1 MTPVVARDSPLRA
14 LLGGKTA
21 TVLADQLGIHT
32 VDDLL
37 GHYPRRYAER
47 GELTDLASLRVGDE
61 VTIVAQVLSVTQRR
75 MRNKRGTLTDVVV
88 GDGRRSLSL
97 VFFNQPWRA
106 KQLAVGVSGLF
117 AGKIG
122 VRGNQ
127 VQLTHPECEIF
138 GASNTGFDPNVDP
151 AALVDDFERAMS
163 YASQLI
169 PVYPASRGIQSWTIA
184 RCQRLILDAVAD
196 VEDPLPQAMRE
207 RRGLIGLTQAWRKV
221 HQPESLAEVALAR
234 LRLKWDEALTVQV
247 TLAQRRVAQAM
258 NPAYPRAVREGGLL
272 DAFDARL
279 PFVLTAGQRV
289 VGAEISHE
297 LGGHKPMNRLLQG
310 EVGSGK
316 TVVALRA
323 MLQVIDAGAQAA
335 FLAPTEVLAAQH
347 LRTLR
352 SLLGPLGT
360 SGELGAE
367 EHATRVTMLT
377 GSLSAKARRAALAE
391 AAGGGAGIVVGTHAL
406 LEEVVAFAELGLV
419 VIDEQHRFGVEQRD
433 VLRAKSAAPPHV
445 LVLTATPIPRTVA
458 MTVYG
463 DLETTTLSELPAGR
477 AEVTTSVVP
486 VREKPAWMERVWT
499 RIVEEARTGGRA
511 FIVCPRIGDD
521 GGAGNGETSNGPT
534 PKGAAGRIDDG
545 RVDDGDESPQPP
557 SEDESLPVDEGAASA
572 RRAPLAVLEVADM
585 LREGPLAEL
594 RLAILHGRLP
604 ADEKDATMM
613 SFAGGELDV
622 LVTTTVV
629 EVGVDVPE
637 ASVMAILDA
646 DRFGVSQLHQLRGRI
661 GRSSRPGIC
670 LLVTESAADSPA
682 RLRLDAVA
690 ATRDGFELA
699 RVDLASRREGN
710 ILGAA
715 QSGRRSGLRLLS
727 LLDDE
732 GIITQAREEA
742 TYLVAVDPDLVEH
755 PALAVQVA
763 RLSEDERADY
773 LDKA

>member
-1 MTPVVARDSPLRA
+1 MTLAVTRDSPLRG

-21 TVLADQLGIHT
+21 TVLAEQLSLHT

-47 GELTDLASLRVGDE
+47 GKLTDLASLRIGDE
-61 VTIVAQVLSVTQRR
+61 VTIVARVRSVTQRR

-106 KQLAVGVSGLF
+106 KQLAVGVTGLF

-127 VQLTHPECEIF
+127 IQLSHPECEIF
-138 GASNTGFDPNVDP
+138 GATNRDPDAVIDP
-151 AALVDDFERAMS
+151 AALVDDGERALT
-163 YASQLI
+163 YASALI
-169 PVYPASRGIQSWTIA
+169 PVYPASRGMQSWTIA
-184 RCQRLILDAVAD
+184 RCLRLALEALGD
-196 VEDPLPQAMRE
+196 VEDPLPDDMRG
-207 RRGLIGLTQAWRKV
+207 RRGLIGLTDAWRRI
-221 HQPESLAEVALAR
+221 HQPQSLADVEPAR
-234 LRLKWDEALTVQV
+234 LRLKWDEAVTVQV
-247 TLAQRRVAQAM
+247 TLARRRVAQAI
-258 NPAYPRAVREGGLL
+258 NPASPRPIREGGLL
-272 DAFDARL
+272 DSFDARL
-279 PFVLTAGQRV
+279 PFVLTVGQRV
-289 VGAEISHE
+289 VGAEISHD

-352 SLLGPLGT
+352 SLLGPLGIA
-360 SGELGAE
+360 GEFGAE
-367 EHATRVTMLT
+367 EHATGITLLT
-377 GSLSAKARRAALAE
+377 GSLSVKARRAALAK

-406 LEEVVAFAELGLV
+406 LEEVVQFADLGLV

-463 DLETTTLSELPAGR
+463 DLETTTLTELPAGR
-477 AEVTTSVVP
+477 AEVSTSVVP
-486 VREKPAWMERVWT
+486 VREKPTWLDRAWT

-521 GGAGNGETSNGPT
+521 GATGAGAAGN
-534 PKGAAGRIDDG
+534 GAAGRL
-545 RVDDGDESPQPP
+545 DDGDESPQPP
-557 SEDESLPVDEGAASA
+557 AEDDSPSEDDEPGPTK
-572 RRAPLAVLEVADM
+572 RAPLAVLDVAET
-585 LREGPLAEL
+585 LREGPLAGL
-594 RLAILHGRLP
+594 RLAVLHGRLP
-604 ADEKDATMM
+604 GDEKDAIMQA
-613 SFAGGELDV
+613 FARGDLEA
-622 LVTTTVV
+622 LVTTTVI

-661 GRSSRPGIC
+661 GRGPRPGIC
-670 LLVTESAADSPA
+670 LLVTEAPADSPA

-715 QSGRRSGLRLLS
+715 QSGRQSGLRLLS

-742 TYLVAVDPDLVEH
+742 TYLVALDPDLVGH
-755 PALAVQVA
+755 PALAAQVT
-763 RLSEDERADY
+763 RLSEDNRADY

>member
-47 GELTDLASLRVGDE
+47 GELTDLASLQVGDE
-61 VTIVAQVLSVTQRR
+61 VTIVAQVRSVTQRR

-184 RCQRLILDAVAD
+184 RCQGLILDAVAD

-247 TLAQRRVAQAM
+247 TLAQRRVAQAV
-258 NPAYPRAVREGGLL
+258 NPAYPRAVRDGGLL

-279 PFVLTAGQRV
+279 PFALTAGQRV

-406 LEEVVAFAELGLV
+406 LEEVVAFSELGLV

-521 GGAGNGETSNGPT
+521 GRA
-534 PKGAAGRIDDG
+534 
-545 RVDDGDESPQPP
+545 DDGDESPQPP

-604 ADEKDATMM
+604 AEEKDATMM

-699 RVDLASRREGN
+699 KVDLASRREGN

>member
-1 MTPVVARDSPLRA
+1 MTPEVTRDSPLRG
-14 LLGGKTA
+14 LLGGKAA
-21 TVLADQLGIHT
+21 TVLAEQLGIST

-47 GELTDLASLRVGDE
+47 GQLTDLDSLRIGDE
-61 VTIVAQVLSVTQRR
+61 VTIVAQVRSVSQRR
-75 MRNKRGTLTDVVV
+75 MRNKRGTITDVVV
-88 GDGRRSLSL
+88 GDGKRTLSL

-122 VRGNQ
+122 VRGREI
-127 VQLTHPECEIF
+127 QLTHPECEIF
-138 GASNTGFDPNVDP
+138 GAPSPGLDLDDDPG
-151 AALVDDFERAMS
+151 ALVQDVERAMT

-169 PVYPASRGIQSWTIA
+169 PVYPASRGMPSWTIA
-184 RCQRLILDAVAD
+184 RCLRLVLDPIDGVAD
-196 VEDPLPQAMRE
+196 PIPAAMRD
-207 RRGLIGLTQAWRKV
+207 RRGLIGLTQAWRKI
-221 HQPESLAEVALAR
+221 HQPESLADVELAR
-234 LRLKWDEALTVQV
+234 KRLKWDEALTVQV
-247 TLAQRRVAQAM
+247 TLAQRRVAQAV
-258 NPAYPRAVREGGLL
+258 NPAYPRAIREGGLL

-289 VGAEISHE
+289 VGAEISYE
-297 LGGHKPMNRLLQG
+297 LAGHKPMNRLLQG

-323 MLQVIDAGAQAA
+323 MLQVIDAGAQTA
-335 FLAPTEVLAAQH
+335 FLAPTEVLAVQH

-352 SLLGPLGT
+352 SLLGPLGIA
-360 SGELGAE
+360 GEFGAE
-367 EHATRVTMLT
+367 EHATRVTLLT
-377 GSLSAKARRAALAE
+377 GSLSAKGRRAALAE

-406 LEEVVAFAELGLV
+406 LEEVVQFADLGLV

-477 AEVTTSVVP
+477 AEVSTSVVP
-486 VREKPAWMERVWT
+486 IREKPAWMDRAWA

-521 GGAGNGETSNGPT
+521 GGTGGVAGG
-534 PKGAAGRIDDG
+534 DG
-545 RVDDGDESPQPP
+545 LLTVDDGDESLQPAP
-557 SEDESLPVDEGAASA
+557 DDETSPDDGSRIDDEDETSA
-572 RRAPLAVLEVADM
+572 RRPPLAVMDVAES
-585 LREGPLAEL
+585 LRQGPLAGL
-594 RLAILHGRLP
+594 RLGVLHGRLP
-604 ADEKDATMM
+604 ADEKDATMQA
-613 SFAGGELDV
+613 FAHGDLDAM
-622 LVTTTVV
+622 VTTTVV

-637 ASVMAILDA
+637 ASVMAIMDA

-661 GRSSRPGIC
+661 GRGSRPGLC
-670 LLVTESAADSPA
+670 LLVTEAVAESPA
-682 RLRLDAVA
+682 RARLEAVA

-699 RVDLASRREGN
+699 RVDLAARREGN

-727 LLDDE
+727 LLSDE
-732 GIITQAREEA
+732 TIITEAREEA
-742 TYLVAVDPDLVEH
+742 TYLVAGDPDLVDH
-755 PALAVQVA
+755 PAMAAQVA

>member
-1 MTPVVARDSPLRA
+1 MTLVVTRDSPLRG

-21 TVLADQLGIHT
+21 TVLAEQLGLNT

-47 GELTDLASLRVGDE
+47 GELTDLAALRIADE
-61 VTIVAQVLSVTQRR
+61 VTIVAQVRSVTQRR

-138 GASNTGFDPNVDP
+138 GATNRDPDADTDP
-151 AALVDDFERAMS
+151 AALVDDFERAMT

-184 RCQRLILDAVAD
+184 RCVRLVLDAVD
-196 VEDPLPQAMRE
+196 GVQDPLPKAMRE
-207 RRGLIGLTQAWRKV
+207 RRGLIGLTDAWRKI
-221 HQPESLAEVALAR
+221 HQPELMAEVELAR
-234 LRLKWDEALTVQV
+234 SRLRWDEAVNVQV
-247 TLAQRRVAQAM
+247 TLAQRRVAQAV
-258 NPAYPRAVREGGLL
+258 NPAYPRPIREGGLL

-289 VGAEISHE
+289 VGAEISHD

-323 MLQVIDAGAQAA
+323 MLQVVDAGAQAA

-352 SLLGPLGT
+352 SLLGPLGI
-360 SGELGAE
+360 SGEFGAE
-367 EHATRVTMLT
+367 EHSTRIALLT

-406 LEEVVAFAELGLV
+406 LEEVVQFADLGLV

-477 AEVTTSVVP
+477 AEVITSVVP
-486 VREKPAWMERVWT
+486 VREKPAWMDRAWT
-499 RIVEEARTGGRA
+499 RIVEEARSGGRA

-521 GGAGNGETSNGPT
+521 GAAGNG
-534 PKGAAGRIDDG
+534 AIGRL
-545 RVDDGDESPQPP
+545 DDGDESLQPP
-557 SEDESLPVDEGAASA
+557 PDDESADEEATSA
-572 RRAPLAVLEVADM
+572 KRAPLAVLDMADM
-585 LREGPLAEL
+585 LREGPLAGL
-594 RLAILHGRLP
+594 RLGILHGRLP
-604 ADEKDATMM
+604 GEEKDATMQA
-613 SFAGGELDV
+613 FARGELDA

-629 EVGVDVPE
+629 EVGVDVAE
-637 ASVMAILDA
+637 ASVMVIMDA

-661 GRSSRPGIC
+661 GRGSRPGIC
-670 LLVTESAADSPA
+670 LLVTEAPADSPA
-682 RLRLDAVA
+682 RERLEAVA

-742 TYLVAVDPDLVEH
+742 TYLVAIDPDLTEH

>member
-1 MTPVVARDSPLRA
+1 
-14 LLGGKTA
+14 
-21 TVLADQLGIHT
+21 VLAEQLGIST

-47 GELTDLASLRVGDE
+47 GHLTDLAALRVGDE
-61 VTIVAQVLSVTQRR
+61 VTIVAEVRSVSQRR

-88 GDGRRSLSL
+88 GDGQRSLSL

-122 VRGNQ
+122 IRGNQ

-138 GASNTGFDPNVDP
+138 GATDQGLDQDSDP
-151 AALVDDFERAMS
+151 AASVDDRERAMT

-169 PVYPASRGIQSWTIA
+169 PVYPASSGIQSWTIA
-184 RCQRLILDAVAD
+184 RCLRLVLDLVDA
-196 VEDPLPQAMRE
+196 VEDPMPEAMRE
-207 RRGLIGLTQAWRKV
+207 RRGLIGLAEAWRKI
-221 HQPESLAEVALAR
+221 HQPESMADVDLAR

-247 TLAQRRVAQAM
+247 TLAQRRVAQAV

-279 PFVLTAGQRV
+279 PFVLTAGQRI

-352 SLLGPLGT
+352 SLLGPLGIA
-360 SGELGAE
+360 GEFGAE
-367 EHATRVTMLT
+367 EHATRVTLLT
-377 GSLSAKARRAALAE
+377 GSMSAKARRAALAE

-406 LEEVVAFAELGLV
+406 LEEVVQFADLGLM

-463 DLETTTLSELPAGR
+463 DLETTILTEVPAGR
-477 AEVTTSVVP
+477 AEVSTSVVP
-486 VREKPAWMERVWT
+486 TREKPAWLDRAWA
-499 RIVEEARTGGRA
+499 RIVEDARTGGRA

-521 GGAGNGETSNGPT
+521 GELDKKATGM
-534 PKGAAGRIDDG
+534 
-545 RVDDGDESPQPP
+545 VDDGDDSLQPLPDDQPP
-557 SEDESLPVDEGAASA
+557 GDEGSAATK
-572 RRAPLAVLEVADM
+572 RAPMAVLEVADM
-585 LREGPLAEL
+585 LRKGPLAGL
-594 RLAILHGRLP
+594 RMAILHGRLP
-604 ADEKDATMM
+604 AEEKDATMQA
-613 SFAGGELDV
+613 FARGDLDAM
-622 LVTTTVV
+622 VTTTVI

-637 ASVMAILDA
+637 ASVMAVLDA

-661 GRSSRPGIC
+661 GRGSRPGIC
-670 LLVTESAADSPA
+670 LLITGTAPGTPA
-682 RLRLDAVA
+682 RERLEAVA

-732 GIITQAREEA
+732 AIITESREEA
-742 TYLVAVDPDLVEH
+742 RYLIALDPDLIEH
-755 PALAVQVA
+755 QALADQVA

>member
-1 MTPVVARDSPLRA
+1 MTVTRDSSLRA

-21 TVLADQLGIHT
+21 TVLAEQLGIHT

-47 GELTDLASLRVGDE
+47 GQLTDLAALRVGDE
-61 VTIVAQVLSVTQRR
+61 VTIVAQVRSVNQRR

-88 GDGRRSLSL
+88 GDGHRSLSL

-106 KQLAVGVSGLF
+106 KQLTVGVRGLF

-122 VRGNQ
+122 IRGKQ

-138 GASNTGFDPNVDP
+138 GAASQRLDPDTEP
-151 AALVDDFERAMS
+151 AGSVDDFERAMT

-169 PVYPASRGIQSWTIA
+169 PVYPASSGIQSWTIA
-184 RCQRLILDAVAD
+184 RCLRLVLDAIDAVP
-196 VEDPLPQAMRE
+196 DPVPEALRE
-207 RRGLIGLTQAWRKV
+207 RRGLIGLMPAWRKI
-221 HQPESLAEVALAR
+221 HQPESMADVELAR

-247 TLAQRRVAQAM
+247 TLARRRVAQAV
-258 NPAYPRAVREGGLL
+258 NPAYPRAVRQGGLL

-279 PFVLTAGQRV
+279 PFVLTAGQRL

-297 LGGHKPMNRLLQG
+297 LGGSRPMNRLLQG

-352 SLLGPLGT
+352 SLLGPLGIA
-360 SGELGAE
+360 GQFGAE
-367 EHATRVTMLT
+367 EHATRVTLLT
-377 GSLSAKARRAALAE
+377 GSLSAGARRAALTE

-406 LEEVVAFAELGLV
+406 LEEVVQFADLGLV
-419 VIDEQHRFGVEQRD
+419 VIDEQHRFGVEQRA

-445 LVLTATPIPRTVA
+445 LVLTATPIPRSVA

-463 DLETTTLSELPAGR
+463 DLETTTLTEVPAGR
-477 AEVTTSVVP
+477 AAVSTSVVP
-486 VREKPAWMERVWT
+486 VLEKPAWLDRAWV
-499 RIVEEARTGGRA
+499 RIVEESRTGGRA

-521 GGAGNGETSNGPT
+521 GPVVPGTTESQH
-534 PKGAAGRIDDG
+534 G
-545 RVDDGDESPQPP
+545 RVDDGDESAPAVP
-557 SEDESLPVDEGAASA
+557 EDDMAPGNGAAA
-572 RRAPLAVLEVADM
+572 PVRRPPLAVLEVADM
-585 LREGPLAEL
+585 LRAGPLGGL

-604 ADEKDATMM
+604 ADEKDATMQA
-613 SFAGGELDV
+613 FARGDLDA
-622 LVTTTVV
+622 LVATTVI
-629 EVGVDVPE
+629 EVGVDVAE
-637 ASVMAILDA
+637 ATVMTILDA

-661 GRSSRPGIC
+661 GRGSRPGVC
-670 LLVTESAADSPA
+670 LLVTEAPPGSPA
-682 RLRLDAVA
+682 RERLDAVA

-699 RVDLASRREGN
+699 QLDLAARREGN

-732 GIITQAREEA
+732 EIITQAREEA
-742 TYLVAVDPDLVEH
+742 TFLVALDPDLAQL
-755 PALAVQVA
+755 PALAEQVA
-763 RLSEDERADY
+763 RLSEDKRADY

>member
-1 MTPVVARDSPLRA
+1 MAITRDSPLRA
-14 LLGGKTA
+14 HLGGKTA
-21 TVLADQLGIHT
+21 TVLAEQLGIHT

-47 GELTDLASLRVGDE
+47 GQLTDLAALRVGDE
-61 VTIVAQVLSVTQRR
+61 VTIVARVRSVNQRR

-88 GDGRRSLSL
+88 GDGQRSLSL

-122 VRGNQ
+122 IRGDQ

-138 GASNTGFDPNVDP
+138 GATGQGLDPDSE
-151 AALVDDFERAMS
+151 AAGLVEGFERAMT

-169 PVYPASRGIQSWTIA
+169 PVYPASSGIQSWTIA
-184 RCQRLILDAVAD
+184 RCLRLVFEAVDAEVGEA
-196 VEDPLPQAMRE
+196 VEDPIPAEIRD
-207 RRGLIGLTQAWRKV
+207 RRGLIGLLEAWHKI
-221 HQPESLAEVALAR
+221 HQPETMADVESAR

-247 TLAQRRVAQAM
+247 TLAQRRVAQAV

-323 MLQVIDAGAQAA
+323 MLQVIDTGAQAA

-360 SGELGAE
+360 AGEFGAD
-367 EHATRVTMLT
+367 EHATRVTLLT
-377 GSLSAKARRAALAE
+377 GSLSAKARREALSE

-406 LEEVVAFAELGLV
+406 LEEVVQFADLGLV

-463 DLETTTLSELPAGR
+463 DLETTTLTEVPAGR
-477 AEVTTSVVP
+477 AEVSTSVVP
-486 VREKPAWMERVWT
+486 AREKPAWLDRVWA
-499 RIVEEARTGGRA
+499 RIVEDARTGGRA
-511 FIVCPRIGDD
+511 FIVCPRIGSDD
-521 GGAGNGETSNGPT
+521 PADQPGP
-534 PKGAAGRIDDG
+534 GM
-545 RVDDGDESPQPP
+545 VDDGDDSPAPAPDEP
-557 SEDESLPVDEGAASA
+557 SPGDETSDAAK
-572 RRAPLAVLEVADM
+572 RAPMAVLDLAEM
-585 LREGPLAEL
+585 LREGPLAGL
-594 RLAILHGRLP
+594 RMAILHGRLP
-604 ADEKDATMM
+604 AEEKDATMQA
-613 SFAGGELDV
+613 FARGDLDAM
-622 LVTTTVV
+622 VTTTVI

-661 GRSSRPGIC
+661 GRGSRPGIC
-670 LLVTESAADSPA
+670 LLITEAPPDSPA
-682 RLRLDAVA
+682 RERLEAVA

-732 GIITQAREEA
+732 PIITQSREEA
-742 TYLVAVDPDLVEH
+742 TYLVALDPDLVQH
-755 PALAVQVA
+755 RALAIQVA
-763 RLSEDERADY
+763 RLAEDERADY

>member
-1 MTPVVARDSPLRA
+1 
-14 LLGGKTA
+14 LGGKTA
-21 TVLADQLGIHT
+21 TVLAEQLGIST

-37 GHYPRRYAER
+37 AHYPRRYAER

-61 VTIVAQVLSVTQRR
+61 VTIVAQVRSVNQRR
-75 MRNKRGTLTDVVV
+75 MRNRRGTLTDVVV
-88 GDGRRSLSL
+88 GDGHRSLSL

-122 VRGNQ
+122 IRVNQ

-138 GASNTGFDPNVDP
+138 GASDTGVDPDSDP
-151 AALVDDFERAMS
+151 AALVDGYERAMT
-163 YASQLI
+163 YASQII
-169 PVYPASRGIQSWTIA
+169 PVYPASSGIQSWTIA
-184 RCQRLILDAVAD
+184 RCLRLILDQVDA
-196 VEDPLPQAMRE
+196 VEDPLPEEMRE
-207 RRGLIGLTQAWRKV
+207 RRGLIGLLQAWRKI
-221 HQPESLAEVALAR
+221 HQPQSLADVELAR

-247 TLAQRRVAQAM
+247 TLAQRRVAQAV
-258 NPAYPRAVREGGLL
+258 NPAYPRPVREGGLL

-279 PFVLTAGQRV
+279 PFVLTAGQQI

-352 SLLGPLGT
+352 SLLGPLGIA
-360 SGELGAE
+360 GEFDAE
-367 EHATRVTMLT
+367 EHATRVTLLT
-377 GSLSAKARRAALAE
+377 GSLSARARRAALAE

-406 LEEVVAFAELGLV
+406 LEEVVQFADLGLV
-419 VIDEQHRFGVEQRD
+419 VIDEQHRFGVQQRD

-463 DLETTTLSELPAGR
+463 DLETTTLTEIPAGR
-477 AEVTTSVVP
+477 AEVSTSVVP
-486 VREKPAWMERVWT
+486 TREKPAWLDRAWA
-499 RIVEEARTGGRA
+499 RIVEDARTGGRA
-511 FIVCPRIGDD
+511 FIVCPRIGSDD
-521 GGAGNGETSNGPT
+521 PAGEAGGGM
-534 PKGAAGRIDDG
+534 
-545 RVDDGDESPQPP
+545 VDDGDDSLQPDSDDGAP
-557 SEDESLPVDEGAASA
+557 GEEGSAAMK
-572 RRAPLAVLEVADM
+572 RAPMAVLDVADM
-585 LREGPLAEL
+585 LGKGPLAEL
-594 RLAILHGRLP
+594 RMAILHGRLP
-604 ADEKDATMM
+604 AEDKDATMQA
-613 SFAGGELDV
+613 FARGDLDAM
-622 LVTTTVV
+622 VTTTVI

-661 GRSSRPGIC
+661 GRGSRPGVCMLI
-670 LLVTESAADSPA
+670 TEAAPDSAARA
-682 RLRLDAVA
+682 RLEAVA

-732 GIITQAREEA
+732 SIITQSREEA
-742 TYLVAVDPDLVEH
+742 TYLVALDPDLIEH
-755 PALAVQVA
+755 QALADQVA

>member
-1 MTPVVARDSPLRA
+1 MTLEVTRDSALRG
-14 LLGGKTA
+14 LLGGKAA
-21 TVLADQLGIHT
+21 TVLAEQLGIST

-47 GELTDLASLRVGDE
+47 GQLTDLDSLRIGDE
-61 VTIVAQVLSVTQRR
+61 VTIVAKVRSVFQRR
-75 MRNKRGTLTDVVV
+75 MRNKRGTITDVVV
-88 GDGRRSLSL
+88 GDGKRTLSL

-122 VRGNQ
+122 VRGREI
-127 VQLTHPECEIF
+127 QLTHPECEIF
-138 GASNTGFDPNVDP
+138 GAPSPGLDLDADPG
-151 AALVDDFERAMS
+151 ALVQDVEKAMT

-169 PVYPASRGIQSWTIA
+169 PVYPASRGMPSWTIA
-184 RCQRLILDAVAD
+184 RCLCLILDTIDEVAD
-196 VEDPLPQAMRE
+196 PIPAAMRE
-207 RRGLIGLTQAWRKV
+207 RRGLIGLTPAWRKI
-221 HQPESLAEVALAR
+221 HQPESLADVELAR
-234 LRLKWDEALTVQV
+234 KRLKWDEALTVQV
-247 TLAQRRVAQAM
+247 TLALRRVAQAV
-258 NPAYPRAVREGGLL
+258 NPAYPRAIREGGLL

-289 VGAEISHE
+289 VGAEISYE

-335 FLAPTEVLAAQH
+335 FLAPTEVLAIQH

-352 SLLGPLGT
+352 TLLGPLGIA
-360 SGELGAE
+360 GEFGAG
-367 EHATRVTMLT
+367 EHATRVTLLT
-377 GSLSAKARRAALAE
+377 GSLSAKGRRAALAE

-406 LEEVVAFAELGLV
+406 LEEIVQFADLGLV

-477 AEVTTSVVP
+477 AEVSTSVVP
-486 VREKPAWMERVWT
+486 IREKPAWMDRAWA

-521 GGAGNGETSNGPT
+521 DVAGGGVGD
-534 PKGAAGRIDDG
+534 GRL
-545 RVDDGDESPQPP
+545 RVDDGDETLQPAPDDATSPDDGARIDD
-557 SEDESLPVDEGAASA
+557 EDEDEGGEST
-572 RRAPLAVLEVADM
+572 RRPPLAVLDVAES
-585 LREGPLAEL
+585 LRQGPLAGL
-594 RLAILHGRLP
+594 RLGVLHGRLP
-604 ADEKDATMM
+604 ADEKDATMQA
-613 SFAGGELDV
+613 FAHGDLDAM
-622 LVTTTVV
+622 VTTTVV

-661 GRSSRPGIC
+661 GRGSRPGLC
-670 LLVTESAADSPA
+670 LLVTEAVAESPA
-682 RLRLDAVA
+682 RARLEAVA

-699 RVDLASRREGN
+699 RVDLAARREGN

-727 LLDDE
+727 LLSDE
-732 GIITQAREEA
+732 TIITDAREEA
-742 TYLVAVDPDLVEH
+742 TYLVAGDPDLVDH
-755 PALAVQVA
+755 PAMAAQVA

>member
-1 MTPVVARDSPLRA
+1 MTLGVSRDSPLRG
-14 LLGGKTA
+14 LLGGKAA
-21 TVLADQLGIHT
+21 TVLAQQLDIST

-47 GELTDLASLRVGDE
+47 GKLTDLASLRIGDE
-61 VTIVAQVLSVTQRR
+61 VTIVAQVRSVSQRR
-75 MRNKRGTLTDVVV
+75 MRNKRGTITDVVV
-88 GDGRRSLSL
+88 GDGKRTLSL

-122 VRGNQ
+122 VHGREL
-127 VQLTHPECEIF
+127 QLTHPECEIF
-138 GASNTGFDPNVDP
+138 GAPSAGQDLDNDPGS
-151 AALVDDFERAMS
+151 LVDDVERAMT
-163 YASQLI
+163 YASELI
-169 PVYPASRGIQSWTIA
+169 PVYPASRGMPSWTIA
-184 RCQRLILDAVAD
+184 RCVRLILDAVEGVAD
-196 VEDPLPQAMRE
+196 PIPAAMRE
-207 RRGLIGLTQAWRKV
+207 RRGLIGLTQAWRKI
-221 HQPESLAEVALAR
+221 HQPESLAEVELAR
-234 LRLKWDEALTVQV
+234 QRLKWDEAVTVQV
-247 TLAQRRVAQAM
+247 TLAQRRVAQAV

-297 LGGHKPMNRLLQG
+297 LGGHKAMNRLLQG

-335 FLAPTEVLAAQH
+335 FLAPTEVLAVQH

-352 SLLGPLGT
+352 SLLGPLGIA
-360 SGELGAE
+360 GEFGAE
-367 EHATRVTMLT
+367 EHATRVTLLT
-377 GSLSAKARRAALAE
+377 GSLSARGRRAALAE
-391 AAGGGAGIVVGTHAL
+391 AAGGRAGIVVGTHAL
-406 LEEVVAFAELGLV
+406 LEEVVQFAELGLV

-477 AEVTTSVVP
+477 AEVSTSVVP
-486 VREKPAWMERVWT
+486 IREKPAWMDRAWG
-499 RIVEEARTGGRA
+499 RIVEESRTGGRA

-521 GGAGNGETSNGPT
+521 GTAGSGALQ
-534 PKGAAGRIDDG
+534 A
-545 RVDDGDESPQPP
+545 VDDGDDSLQPP
-557 SEDESLPVDEGAASA
+557 PEDGSQDDVGSVLEEDADAASG
-572 RRAPLAVLEVADM
+572 RRAPLAVLDVAAS
-585 LREGPLAEL
+585 LRQGPLAGL
-594 RLAILHGRLP
+594 RLGVLHGRLH
-604 ADEKDATMM
+604 ADEKDATMQA
-613 SFAGGELDV
+613 FARGELDAM
-622 LVTTTVV
+622 VTTTVV

-637 ASVMAILDA
+637 ATVMAILDA

-661 GRSSRPGIC
+661 GRGSRPGLC
-670 LLVTESAADSPA
+670 LLVTEAAADSPA
-682 RLRLDAVA
+682 RARLDAVA

-699 RVDLASRREGN
+699 RVDLAARREGN

-727 LLDDE
+727 LLSDE
-732 GIITQAREEA
+732 VIITEAREEA
-742 TYLVAVDPDLVEH
+742 TYLVAGDPDLVDH
-755 PALAVQVA
+755 PALAAQVA
-763 RLSEDERADY
+763 RLSEDESADY

>member
-1 MTPVVARDSPLRA
+1 MAVTRDSPLRA

-21 TVLADQLGIHT
+21 TVLAEQLGIST

-47 GELTDLASLRVGDE
+47 GHLTDLAALRVGDE
-61 VTIVAQVLSVTQRR
+61 VTIVAEVRSVSQRR

-88 GDGRRSLSL
+88 GDGQRSLSL

-122 VRGNQ
+122 IRGNQ

-138 GASNTGFDPNVDP
+138 GATDQGLDQDSDP
-151 AALVDDFERAMS
+151 AASVDDRERAMT

-169 PVYPASRGIQSWTIA
+169 PVYPASSGIQSWTIA
-184 RCQRLILDAVAD
+184 RCLRLVLDAVDA
-196 VEDPLPQAMRE
+196 VEDPMPEAMRE
-207 RRGLIGLTQAWRKV
+207 RRGLIGLAEAWRKI
-221 HQPESLAEVALAR
+221 HQPESMADVDLAR

-247 TLAQRRVAQAM
+247 TLAQRRVAQAV

-279 PFVLTAGQRV
+279 PFVLTAGQRI
-289 VGAEISHE
+289 VGAEISDE

-352 SLLGPLGT
+352 SLLGPLGIA
-360 SGELGAE
+360 GEFGAE
-367 EHATRVTMLT
+367 EHATRVTLLT
-377 GSLSAKARRAALAE
+377 GSMSAKARRAALAE

-406 LEEVVAFAELGLV
+406 LEEVVQFADLGLM

-463 DLETTTLSELPAGR
+463 DLETTILTEVPAGR
-477 AEVTTSVVP
+477 AEVSTSVVP
-486 VREKPAWMERVWT
+486 TREKPAWLDRAWA
-499 RIVEEARTGGRA
+499 RIVEDARTGGRA

-521 GGAGNGETSNGPT
+521 GELDKKATGM
-534 PKGAAGRIDDG
+534 
-545 RVDDGDESPQPP
+545 VDDGDDSLQPLPDDQPP
-557 SEDESLPVDEGAASA
+557 GDEGSAATK
-572 RRAPLAVLEVADM
+572 RAPMAVLEVADM
-585 LREGPLAEL
+585 LRKGPLAGL
-594 RLAILHGRLP
+594 RMAILHGRLP
-604 ADEKDATMM
+604 AEEKDATMQA
-613 SFAGGELDV
+613 FARGDLDAM
-622 LVTTTVV
+622 VTTTVI

-637 ASVMAILDA
+637 ASVMAVLDA

-661 GRSSRPGIC
+661 GRGSRPGIC
-670 LLVTESAADSPA
+670 LLITGTAPGTPA
-682 RLRLDAVA
+682 RERLEAVA

-732 GIITQAREEA
+732 AIITESREEA
-742 TYLVAVDPDLVEH
+742 RYLIALDPDLIEH
-755 PALAVQVA
+755 QALADLVA

>member
-1 MTPVVARDSPLRA
+1 MVTRDSSLRG
-14 LLGGKTA
+14 LLGGKAA
-21 TVLADQLGIHT
+21 TVLAAELALHT

-47 GELTDLASLRVGDE
+47 GELTDLAELRVGDE
-61 VTIVAQVLSVTQRR
+61 VTIVARVRSVNQRR
-75 MRNKRGTLTDVVV
+75 MRHKRGTITDVVV
-88 GDGRRSLSL
+88 GDGKRFLSL
-97 VFFNQPWRA
+97 VFFNQSWRA
-106 KQLAVGVSGLF
+106 KQLTVGVSGLF

-122 VRGNQ
+122 IRGNQ
-127 VQLTHPECEIF
+127 LQLTHPECEIF
-138 GASNTGFDPNVDP
+138 GAAAQRLDAGSEPE
-151 AALVDDFERAMS
+151 ALVADIERAMT
-163 YASQLI
+163 YASRLI
-169 PVYPASRGIQSWTIA
+169 PVYPASRNMPSWTIA
-184 RCQRLILDAVAD
+184 RCVRLVLDAVDGVAD
-196 VEDPLPQAMRE
+196 AVDGVADPLPEALRE
-207 RRGLIGLTQAWRKV
+207 RRGLIGLTEAWRKI
-221 HQPESLAEVALAR
+221 HQPESLAEVELAR

-247 TLAQRRVAQAM
+247 TLAQRRVAQAV
-258 NPAYPRAVREGGLL
+258 NPAYPRPIRDGGLL

-352 SLLGPLGT
+352 DLLGPLG
-360 SGELGAE
+360 SAGEFGAD
-367 EHATRVTMLT
+367 EHATRVTLLT

-391 AAGGGAGIVVGTHAL
+391 AAGGGAGIVVGTHAM
-406 LEEVVAFAELGLV
+406 LEEVVQFAELGLV

-463 DLETTTLSELPAGR
+463 DLETTTLTEVPAGR
-477 AEVTTSVVP
+477 AAVSTSVVP
-486 VREKPAWMERVWT
+486 MREKPGWLDRAWA
-499 RIVEEARTGGRA
+499 RIVEESRTGGRA

-521 GGAGNGETSNGPT
+521 GPADT
-534 PKGAAGRIDDG
+534 GRSGMIDDG
-545 RVDDGDESPQPP
+545 DLSGDPPPDDLPR
-557 SEDESLPVDEGAASA
+557 EDEPESA
-572 RRAPLAVLEVADM
+572 KRAPLAVLEVADM
-585 LREGPLAEL
+585 LRQGPLAGL

-604 ADEKDATMM
+604 AEQKDATMQA
-613 SFAGGELDV
+613 FARGEVDAM
-622 LVTTTVV
+622 VTTTVI

-661 GRSSRPGIC
+661 GRGSRPGVC
-670 LLVTESAADSPA
+670 LLVTETPGDSAARA
-682 RLRLDAVA
+682 RLDAVA

-699 RVDLASRREGN
+699 RVDLAARREGN

-727 LLDDE
+727 LLSDE
-732 GIITQAREEA
+732 EIITQAREEA
-742 TYLVAVDPDLVEH
+742 TFLVALDPDLVEH

-773 LDKA
+773 LDMA

>member
-1 MTPVVARDSPLRA
+1 
-14 LLGGKTA
+14 
-21 TVLADQLGIHT
+21 
-32 VDDLL
+32 
-37 GHYPRRYAER
+37 
-47 GELTDLASLRVGDE
+47 
-61 VTIVAQVLSVTQRR
+61 
-75 MRNKRGTLTDVVV
+75 
-88 GDGRRSLSL
+88 
-97 VFFNQPWRA
+97 
-106 KQLAVGVSGLF
+106 
-117 AGKIG
+117 
-122 VRGNQ
+122 
-127 VQLTHPECEIF
+127 
-138 GASNTGFDPNVDP
+138 
-151 AALVDDFERAMS
+151 
-163 YASQLI
+163 
-169 PVYPASRGIQSWTIA
+169 
-184 RCQRLILDAVAD
+184 AD
-196 VEDPLPQAMRE
+196 VE
-207 RRGLIGLTQAWRKV
+207 
-221 HQPESLAEVALAR
+221 LAR

-247 TLAQRRVAQAM
+247 TLAQRRVAQAV
-258 NPAYPRAVREGGLL
+258 NPAHPRPVREGGLL
-272 DAFDARL
+272 GAFDARL

-352 SLLGPLGT
+352 TLLGGFAIA
-360 SGELGAE
+360 GEFGAE
-367 EHATRVTMLT
+367 EYATRVTLVT
-377 GSLSAKARRAALAE
+377 GSLSARARRAALAE

-406 LEEVVAFAELGLV
+406 LEEVVQFAELGLV

-477 AEVTTSVVP
+477 AEVSTSVVP
-486 VREKPAWMERVWT
+486 VREKPAWMDRAWA
-499 RIVEEARTGGRA
+499 RIVEEARIGGRA

-521 GGAGNGETSNGPT
+521 GSGGAGST
-534 PKGAAGRIDDG
+534 AM
-545 RVDDGDESPQPP
+545 VDDGDLSEEPP
-557 SEDESLPVDEGAASA
+557 EVDLRADEEAETATA
-572 RRAPLAVLEVADM
+572 KRAPRAVLEVAEM
-585 LREGPLAEL
+585 LRPGPLAGL

-604 ADEKDATMM
+604 AEEKDATMRA
-613 SFAGGELDV
+613 FAQGDLDAM
-622 LVTTTVV
+622 VTTTVI

-637 ASVMAILDA
+637 ASVMVILDA

-661 GRSSRPGIC
+661 GRGSRPGVC
-670 LLVTESAADSPA
+670 LLVTETASDSAARA
-682 RLRLDAVA
+682 RLDAVA

-727 LLDDE
+727 LLTDE
-732 GIITQAREEA
+732 AIITEAREEA
-742 TYLVAVDPDLVEH
+742 TYLIAVDPDLVEH

>member
-1 MTPVVARDSPLRA
+1 MTAGVGRDTGLRG

-21 TVLADQLGIHT
+21 TVLAEQLGINT

-47 GELTDLASLRVGDE
+47 GELTDLASLRIGDE
-61 VTIVAQVLSVTQRR
+61 VTIVAQVRSVSQRR
-75 MRNKRGTLTDVVV
+75 MRNKRGTITDVVV
-88 GDGRRSLSL
+88 GDGIRSLSL
-97 VFFNQPWRA
+97 VFFNQPWRSR
-106 KQLAVGVSGLF
+106 QLVVGVTGLF

-138 GASNTGFDPNVDP
+138 GANQADVDP
-151 AALVDDFERAMS
+151 DMQTTAPVDELERAMT
-163 YASQLI
+163 YAAALI
-169 PVYPASRGIQSWTIA
+169 PVYPASRGMPSWTIA
-184 RCQRLILDAVAD
+184 RCVRLALEAIETESVAD
-196 VEDPLPQAMRE
+196 PVPQPIRQ
-207 RRGLIGLTQAWRKV
+207 RRGLCDLGQAWQWI
-221 HQPESLAEVALAR
+221 HQPDSLAEVERAR
-234 LRLKWDEALTVQV
+234 YRLKWDEALTVQV
-247 TLAQRRVAQAM
+247 TLAQRRVTQAV
-258 NPAYPRAVREGGLL
+258 NPAQPRPPRDGGLV

-279 PFVLTAGQRV
+279 PFELTAGQRV

-297 LGGHKPMNRLLQG
+297 LGGHKAMNRLLQG

-352 SLLGPLGT
+352 SLLGPLGIA
-360 SGELGAE
+360 GEFGAE
-367 EHATRVTMLT
+367 DRATRVALIT
-377 GSLSAKARRAALAE
+377 GSMSTKARRAALAE
-391 AAGGGAGIVVGTHAL
+391 VAGGAAGIVVGTHAL
-406 LEEVVAFAELGLV
+406 LEDVVAFAELGLV

-463 DLETTTLSELPAGR
+463 DLETTTLAELPAGR
-477 AEVTTSVVP
+477 ADVTTSLVP
-486 VREKPAWMERVWT
+486 ALEKPGWLERAWG
-499 RIVEEARTGGRA
+499 RIVEEAGTGGRA
-511 FIVCPRIGDD
+511 FIVCPRIGDGATEGD
-521 GGAGNGETSNGPT
+521 RLEPAGGELL
-534 PKGAAGRIDDG
+534 
-545 RVDDGDESPQPP
+545 DDGDKSIAFSDPLPAAGEPGNGGNSSTGRAPMAAVL
-557 SEDESLPVDEGAASA
+557 DVAESL
-572 RRAPLAVLEVADM
+572 RN
-585 LREGPLAEL
+585 GPLSEL
-594 RLAILHGRLP
+594 RLGILHGRMP
-604 ADEKDATMM
+604 AEDKDTAMLD
-613 SFAGGELDV
+613 FARGELDA

-637 ASVMAILDA
+637 ATVMMILDA

-661 GRSSRPGIC
+661 GRGSRPGVC
-670 LLVTESAADSPA
+670 LLVTEAPAGSAARE
-682 RLRLDAVA
+682 RLEAVA

-715 QSGRRSGLRLLS
+715 QSGRQSGLRLLS
-727 LLDDE
+727 LLADE
-732 GIITQAREEA
+732 TIITQAREEA
-742 TYLVAVDPDLVEH
+742 TYLIALDPDLVEH

-763 RLSEDERADY
+763 RLAEDQRADY
-773 LDKA
+773 LDKS

>member
-1 MTPVVARDSPLRA
+1 MTPAVSRDSPLRG
-14 LLGGKTA
+14 LLGGKAA
-21 TVLADQLGIHT
+21 TVLAEQLGIRT

-47 GELTDLASLRVGDE
+47 GKLTDLDSLRIGDE
-61 VTIVAQVLSVTQRR
+61 VTIVAQVRAVSQRR
-75 MRNKRGTLTDVVV
+75 MRNKRGTITDVVV
-88 GDGRRSLSL
+88 SDGKRTLSL

-122 VRGNQ
+122 VRGREI
-127 VQLTHPECEIF
+127 QLTHPECEIF
-138 GASNTGFDPNVDP
+138 GAPSAGQDLEDDPGS
-151 AALVDDFERAMS
+151 LVEDIERAMT
-163 YASQLI
+163 YASELI
-169 PVYPASRGIQSWTIA
+169 PVYPASRGMPSWTIA
-184 RCQRLILDAVAD
+184 RCVRLVLGAIGGVP
-196 VEDPLPQAMRE
+196 DPIPGALRE
-207 RRGLIGLTQAWRKV
+207 RRRLIGLTQAWQQI
-221 HQPESLAEVALAR
+221 HQPESPAEIEVALK
-234 LRLKWDEALTVQV
+234 RLKWDEALTVQV
-247 TLAQRRVAQAM
+247 TLAQRRFAQAV
-258 NPAYPRAVREGGLL
+258 NPAYPRAVRQDRLL

-289 VGAEISHE
+289 VGGEISHE
-297 LGGHKPMNRLLQG
+297 LSGHKPMNRLLQG

-335 FLAPTEVLAAQH
+335 FLAPTEVLAVQH

-352 SLLGPLGT
+352 LLLGPLGIA
-360 SGELGAE
+360 GEFGAA
-367 EHATRVTMLT
+367 EHATRVTLLT
-377 GSLSAKARRAALAE
+377 GSLSAKGRRAALSE

-406 LEEVVAFAELGLV
+406 LEDVVRFADLGLV

-463 DLETTTLSELPAGR
+463 DLEVTTLSELPAGR
-477 AEVTTSVVP
+477 AEVSTSVVP
-486 VREKPAWMERVWT
+486 MREKPAWMDRAWA

-521 GGAGNGETSNGPT
+521 AAAAGAGGHGSLAT
-534 PKGAAGRIDDG
+534 
-545 RVDDGDESPQPP
+545 VDDGDESLAPAADDAASPYNGSLLDDEVETSTRRPP
-557 SEDESLPVDEGAASA
+557 MAVLDVAESL
-572 RRAPLAVLEVADM
+572 RL
-585 LREGPLAEL
+585 GPLAGL
-594 RLAILHGRLP
+594 RLGVLHGRLP
-604 ADEKDATMM
+604 ADEKDGTMQA
-613 SFAGGELDV
+613 FAQGDLDAM
-622 LVTTTVV
+622 VTTTVV

-661 GRSSRPGIC
+661 GRGTRPGLC
-670 LLVTESAADSPA
+670 LLVTEAVADSPA
-682 RLRLDAVA
+682 RARLEAVA

-699 RVDLASRREGN
+699 RVDLAARREGN

-727 LLDDE
+727 LLSDE
-732 GIITQAREEA
+732 TIITEAREEA
-742 TYLVAVDPDLVEH
+742 TYLVAGDPDLVDH
-755 PALAVQVA
+755 PAMAAQVA

>member
-1 MTPVVARDSPLRA
+1 MTPAVTRDSPLRA

-21 TVLADQLGIHT
+21 TVLAEQLGIST

-37 GHYPRRYAER
+37 SHYPRRYAER

-61 VTIVAQVLSVTQRR
+61 VTVVAKVRSVSQRR

-106 KQLAVGVSGLF
+106 QQLAVGVSGLF

-127 VQLTHPECEIF
+127 IQLTHPECEIF
-138 GASNTGFDPNVDP
+138 GVTSSDLDSDPG
-151 AALVDDFERAMS
+151 ALVDDVERAQT

-184 RCQRLILDAVAD
+184 RCMRLILDAVEEI
-196 VEDPLPQAMRE
+196 EDPLPEAMRE
-207 RRGLIGLTQAWRKV
+207 RRGLIGIRQAWRMI
-221 HQPESLAEVALAR
+221 HRPESLDDVEPAR
-234 LRLKWDEALTVQV
+234 MRLKWDEAITVQV
-247 TLAQRRVAQAM
+247 TLAQRRVAQAG
-258 NPAYPRAVREGGLL
+258 NPAIPRPVREGGLL

-279 PFVLTAGQRV
+279 PFVLTAGQQV
-289 VGAEISHE
+289 VGAEIGHE

-352 SLLGPLGT
+352 SLLGPLGNA
-360 SGELGAE
+360 GEFGAE

-406 LEEVVAFAELGLV
+406 LEEIVQFAELGLV

-463 DLETTTLSELPAGR
+463 DLETTTLTELPAGR
-477 AEVTTSVVP
+477 AEVSTSVVP
-486 VREKPAWMERVWT
+486 IREKPAWLDRVWS

-511 FIVCPRIGDD
+511 FVVCPRIGGDEDGDD
-521 GGAGNGETSNGPT
+521 GDNAVVTQL
-534 PKGAAGRIDDG
+534 I
-545 RVDDGDESPQPP
+545 DDGDESAEQGAGNETVPA
-557 SEDESLPVDEGAASA
+557 DEEAAAA
-572 RRAPLAVLEVADM
+572 RRAPRGVLEVAD
-585 LREGPLAEL
+585 LLGKGPLGGL

-604 ADEKDATMM
+604 ADEKDATMQA
-613 SFAGGELDV
+613 FAHGELDAM
-622 LVTTTVV
+622 VTTTVV

-661 GRSSRPGIC
+661 GRGSRPGVC
-670 LLVTESAADSPA
+670 LLITDAPPDSPA
-682 RLRLDAVA
+682 RGRLDAVA

-699 RVDLASRREGN
+699 RVDLAARREGN

-727 LLDDE
+727 LLNDE
-732 GIITQAREEA
+732 EIITQAREEA
-742 TYLVAVDPDLVEH
+742 TYLVALDPDLTEH
-755 PALAVQVA
+755 PALAAQVMA
-763 RLSEDERADY
+763 LSADDRADY

>member
-1 MTPVVARDSPLRA
+1 MVAVTRDSPLRA
-14 LLGGKTA
+14 VLGGKTA
-21 TVLADQLGIHT
+21 TVLAEQLGIST

-37 GHYPRRYAER
+37 GHYPRRYTER
-47 GELTDLASLRVGDE
+47 GQLTDLAALRVGDE
-61 VTIVAQVLSVTQRR
+61 VTIVAEVRSVSQRR

-88 GDGRRSLSL
+88 GDGQRSLSL

-122 VRGNQ
+122 IRGNQ

-138 GASNTGFDPNVDP
+138 GATDHGLDPDSDP
-151 AALVDDFERAMS
+151 SASVDDRERAMT

-169 PVYPASRGIQSWTIA
+169 PVYPASSGIQSWTIA
-184 RCQRLILDAVAD
+184 RCLRLVLDAVDA
-196 VEDPLPQAMRE
+196 VEDPMPEAMRE
-207 RRGLIGLTQAWRKV
+207 RRGLIGLAEAWRKI
-221 HQPESLAEVALAR
+221 HQPESMVDVELAR

-247 TLAQRRVAQAM
+247 TLAQRRVAQAV

-279 PFVLTAGQRV
+279 PFVLTAGQRI

-352 SLLGPLGT
+352 SLLGPLGIA
-360 SGELGAE
+360 GEFGAE
-367 EHATRVTMLT
+367 EHATRVTLLT
-377 GSLSAKARRAALAE
+377 GSMSAKARRAALAE

-406 LEEVVAFAELGLV
+406 LEEVVQFADLGLV

-463 DLETTTLSELPAGR
+463 DLETTILTEVPAGR
-477 AEVTTSVVP
+477 AEVSTSVVP
-486 VREKPAWMERVWT
+486 MREKPAWLDRAWA
-499 RIVEEARTGGRA
+499 RIVEDSRTGGRA

-521 GGAGNGETSNGPT
+521 GEFDKNPARG
-534 PKGAAGRIDDG
+534 
-545 RVDDGDESPQPP
+545 VDDGDESLQHLAD
-557 SEDESLPVDEGAASA
+557 DEQAQGDEGAAA
-572 RRAPLAVLEVADM
+572 TKRAPMAVLDVADM
-585 LREGPLAEL
+585 LREGPLAGL
-594 RLAILHGRLP
+594 RMAILHGRLP
-604 ADEKDATMM
+604 AEEKDTTMQA
-613 SFAGGELDV
+613 FARGDLDAM
-622 LVTTTVV
+622 VTTTVI

-637 ASVMAILDA
+637 ASVMAVLDA

-661 GRSSRPGIC
+661 GRGSRPGTC
-670 LLVTESAADSPA
+670 LLITEAAPGTPA
-682 RLRLDAVA
+682 RERLEAVA

-727 LLDDE
+727 LLNDE
-732 GIITQAREEA
+732 AIITESREEA
-742 TYLVAVDPDLVEH
+742 TYLIALDPDLIEH
-755 PALAVQVA
+755 RALADQVA

>member
-1 MTPVVARDSPLRA
+1 MTPEVTRDSPLRG
-14 LLGGKTA
+14 LLGGKAA
-21 TVLADQLGIHT
+21 TVLAEQLGIST

-47 GELTDLASLRVGDE
+47 GQLTDLDSLRIGDE
-61 VTIVAQVLSVTQRR
+61 VTIVAQVRSVSQRR
-75 MRNKRGTLTDVVV
+75 MRNKRGTITDVVV
-88 GDGRRSLSL
+88 GDGKRTLSL

-122 VRGNQ
+122 VRGREI
-127 VQLTHPECEIF
+127 QLTHPECEIF
-138 GASNTGFDPNVDP
+138 GAPSPGLDLDDDPG
-151 AALVDDFERAMS
+151 ALVQDVERAMT

-169 PVYPASRGIQSWTIA
+169 PVYPASRGMPSWTIA
-184 RCQRLILDAVAD
+184 RCLRLVLDPIDGVAD
-196 VEDPLPQAMRE
+196 PIPAAMRD
-207 RRGLIGLTQAWRKV
+207 RRGLIGLTQAWRKI
-221 HQPESLAEVALAR
+221 HQPESLADVELAR
-234 LRLKWDEALTVQV
+234 KRLKWDEALTVQV
-247 TLAQRRVAQAM
+247 TLAQRRVAQAV
-258 NPAYPRAVREGGLL
+258 NPAYPRAIREGGLL

-289 VGAEISHE
+289 VGAEISYE
-297 LGGHKPMNRLLQG
+297 LAGHKPMNRLLQG

-323 MLQVIDAGAQAA
+323 MLQVIDAGAQTA
-335 FLAPTEVLAAQH
+335 FLAPTEVLAVQH

-352 SLLGPLGT
+352 SLLGPLGIA
-360 SGELGAE
+360 GEFGAE
-367 EHATRVTMLT
+367 EHATRVTLLT
-377 GSLSAKARRAALAE
+377 GSLSAKGRRAALAE

-406 LEEVVAFAELGLV
+406 LEEVVQFADLGLV

-477 AEVTTSVVP
+477 AEVSTSVVP
-486 VREKPAWMERVWT
+486 IREKPAWMDRAWA

-521 GGAGNGETSNGPT
+521 GGTGGVAGG
-534 PKGAAGRIDDG
+534 DG
-545 RVDDGDESPQPP
+545 LLTVDDGDESLQPAP
-557 SEDESLPVDEGAASA
+557 DDETSPDDGSRIDDEDETSA
-572 RRAPLAVLEVADM
+572 RRPPLAVMDVAES
-585 LREGPLAEL
+585 LRQGPLAGL
-594 RLAILHGRLP
+594 RLGVLHGRLP
-604 ADEKDATMM
+604 ADEKDATMQA
-613 SFAGGELDV
+613 FAHGDLDAM
-622 LVTTTVV
+622 VTTTVV

-637 ASVMAILDA
+637 ASVMAIMDA

-661 GRSSRPGIC
+661 GRGSRPGLC
-670 LLVTESAADSPA
+670 LLVTEAVAESPA
-682 RLRLDAVA
+682 RARLEAVA

-699 RVDLASRREGN
+699 RVDLAARREGN

-727 LLDDE
+727 LLSDE
-732 GIITQAREEA
+732 TIITEAREEA
-742 TYLVAVDPDLVEH
+742 TYLVAGDPDLVDH
-755 PALAVQVA
+755 PAMAAQVA
-763 RLSEDERADY
+763 RLSEDERAEY

>member
-1 MTPVVARDSPLRA
+1 MTPVVARDSPLRG

-21 TVLADQLGIHT
+21 AVLAEQLGIRT

-47 GELTDLASLRVGDE
+47 GELTDLAELRIGDE
-61 VTIVAQVLSVTQRR
+61 VTIVARVRSVTQRR
-75 MRNKRGTLTDVVV
+75 MRHKRGTITDVVV
-88 GDGRRSLSL
+88 GDGNRSLSL
-97 VFFNQPWRA
+97 VFFNQPWRM
-106 KQLAVGVSGLF
+106 KQLGVGVSGLF

-122 VRGNQ
+122 VRGQ
-127 VQLTHPECEIF
+127 HVQLTHPECEIF
-138 GASNTGFDPNVDP
+138 GASVDGLDPDADP
-151 AALVDDFERAMS
+151 TALVDDVERAMT
-163 YASQLI
+163 YASKLI
-169 PVYPASRGIQSWTIA
+169 PVYPASRNMPSWTIA
-184 RCQRLILDAVAD
+184 RCVRLVLDAVDSVAD
-196 VEDPLPQAMRE
+196 AVDSVADAVDGVADPLPEALRE
-207 RRGLIGLTQAWRKV
+207 RRGLIGLIPAWRKI
-221 HQPESLAEVALAR
+221 HQPECLADVELAR
-234 LRLKWDEALTVQV
+234 LRLKWDEALNVQV
-247 TLAQRRVAQAM
+247 TLAQRRVAQAV
-258 NPAYPRAVREGGLL
+258 NPAYPRAFRAGGLL

-279 PFVLTAGQRV
+279 PFVLTAGQRL

-352 SLLGPLGT
+352 DLLGPLGI
-360 SGELGAE
+360 SGEFGAE
-367 EHATRVTMLT
+367 EQATKVTLLT

-406 LEEVVAFAELGLV
+406 LEEVVQFAELGLV

-463 DLETTTLSELPAGR
+463 DLETTTLAEVPAGR
-477 AEVTTSVVP
+477 AEVSTSVVP
-486 VREKPAWMERVWT
+486 MHEKPAWLDRAWA
-499 RIVEEARTGGRA
+499 RIVEEARSGGRS

-521 GGAGNGETSNGPT
+521 GPAGAGGD
-534 PKGAAGRIDDG
+534 RL
-545 RVDDGDESPQPP
+545 VDDGDLSGDPLPDEDVPP
-557 SEDESLPVDEGAASA
+557 EGAAA
-572 RRAPLAVLEVADM
+572 KRAPLAVLEVADM
-585 LREGPLAEL
+585 LRQGPLAGL

-604 ADEKDATMM
+604 AEEKDATMQA
-613 SFAGGELDV
+613 FARGELDA
-622 LVTTTVV
+622 LVTTTVI
-629 EVGVDVPE
+629 EVGVDVAE
-637 ASVMAILDA
+637 ASVMAVLDA

-661 GRSSRPGIC
+661 GRGSRPGVC
-670 LLVTESAADSPA
+670 LLVTETPSDSAARA
-682 RLRLDAVA
+682 RLDAVA

-699 RVDLASRREGN
+699 RVDLAARREGN

-727 LLDDE
+727 LLTDE
-732 GIITQAREEA
+732 AIIMQAREEA
-742 TYLVAVDPDLVEH
+742 TFLVALDPDLIGH
-755 PALAVQVA
+755 PALAAQVA
-763 RLSEDERADY
+763 RLAEDERADY